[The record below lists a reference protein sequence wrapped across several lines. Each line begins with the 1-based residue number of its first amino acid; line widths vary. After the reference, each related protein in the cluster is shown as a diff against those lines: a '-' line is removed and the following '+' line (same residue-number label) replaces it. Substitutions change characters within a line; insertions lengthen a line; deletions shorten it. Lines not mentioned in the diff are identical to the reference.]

1 MVRMIFIVFYCFL
14 LFIFIIFTFILILD
28 IQGEMSR
35 NGPGLYEF
43 LMEAELQQYYPGIRG
58 IICFHLFYII
68 NYISLISLKR
78 NMYA

>member
-1 MVRMIFIVFYCFL
+1 
-14 LFIFIIFTFILILD
+14 
-28 IQGEMSR
+28 MSR

-68 NYISLISLKR
+68 DYISLICLKR
-78 NMYA
+78 NMLKRDS